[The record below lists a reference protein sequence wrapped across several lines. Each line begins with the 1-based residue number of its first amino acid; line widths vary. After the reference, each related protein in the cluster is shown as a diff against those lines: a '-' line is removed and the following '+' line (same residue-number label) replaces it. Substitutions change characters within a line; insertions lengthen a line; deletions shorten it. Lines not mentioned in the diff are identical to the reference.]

1 MAKNYVSYENAQ
13 VLVQGI
19 NDKIDSKFSEL
30 GGAYIARGSRAFAD
44 LPETLTESMVG
55 YVYNITDDF
64 KTDGRFVDGLEKK
77 YSAGTNVVVVDA
89 GTDENHDY
97 KLDVLSSFVDVE
109 AIEDRIQEDYDAA
122 IDYTQGQ
129 IKEAHETV
137 EGRTAPAFD
146 SGTIYNAGDVVI
158 FKRKLY
164 RCLVDGFHHDFSASY
179 FEQVTVAQLID
190 SAAPDSLTQEQMNSL
205 LAIL

>member
-1 MAKNYVSYENAQ
+1 MANYVSFENAQ

-55 YVYNITDDF
+55 YVYNLTDDF
-64 KTDGRFVDGLEKK
+64 KTDSRFIDGLEKK

-89 GTDENHDY
+89 GTDGNHDY
-97 KLDVLSSFVDVE
+97 KLDVFGSFVDVE
-109 AIEDRIQEDYDAA
+109 AIEDRIQDVDDSVQATREYA
-122 IDYTQGQ
+122 
-129 IKEAHETV
+129 EA
-137 EGRTAPAFD
+137 RTAPAFD
-146 SGTIYNAGDVVI
+146 SDTTYNAGDAVI
-158 FKRKLY
+158 YQGWLY
-164 RCLVDGFHHDFSASY
+164 RCLTDGFHDDFSASD
-179 FEQVTVAQLID
+179 FERVTVAQLID
-190 SAAPDSLTQEQMNSL
+190 SAEPDSLTQEQMNSL